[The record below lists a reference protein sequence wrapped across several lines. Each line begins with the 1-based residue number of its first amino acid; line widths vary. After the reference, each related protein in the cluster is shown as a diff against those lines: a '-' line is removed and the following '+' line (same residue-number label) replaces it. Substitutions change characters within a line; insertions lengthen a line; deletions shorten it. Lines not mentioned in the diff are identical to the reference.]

1 MTFHLNK
8 MKQDLS
14 FKRFVSLRQDELG
27 ILGPDQMQT
36 GDFKKKTDRGGPRV
50 ISKSTKIS
58 FSNGISGN
66 TTVHA

>member
-36 GDFKKKTDRGGPRV
+36 GDFLKKRTEADGG
-50 ISKSTKIS
+50 
-58 FSNGISGN
+58 
-66 TTVHA
+66 